1 MIWITLVMSLRELRR
16 NTMRSILTMLGVII
30 GVSAVIALVTLGQGA
45 TTKVRNDV
53 SSMGE
58 NLLTV
63 MPGANKRGG
72 PGSGG
77 TSAPPFTMQDVA
89 AIEREVKVVS
99 AIAPASSKSA
109 LMVYGNKNHSTQIQG
124 STAAFFTVR
133 GYKAAKGRILNE
145 AEVLSGQP
153 SCVIGATVEKQLFA
167 PDDPLGQTMRVGKMT
182 CKVVGVLVSKGQ
194 SSFGQDQDDLV
205 IMPIKTLQK
214 RLAGNND
221 VGTIYVT
228 AASES
233 ATARAKSQVESLLRE
248 RRRTSG
254 ADDNFRVMD
263 SKELADTLSSV
274 TGALTAL
281 LGAIAGVSLIVGG
294 IGIMNIMLVSVT
306 ERTREIGIRLAIGA
320 RGQEVLLQFLVEAI
334 VLSLLGGVIGV
345 LLGLGGSWAGTR
357 ALGLPLVIQPQIVV
371 IALGFSAF
379 IGVIFGFLPAR
390 KAARLNPIDALR
402 HE

>member
-1 MIWITLVMSLRELRR
+1 VIWVTFVMSLRELRR

-45 TTKVRNDV
+45 TTKVRSDV

-63 MPGANKRGG
+63 TPGANRRGG
-72 PGSGG
+72 PGTGA

-89 AIEREVKVVS
+89 AIEREVKVIS
-99 AIAPASSKSA
+99 AIAPSSSKSA
-109 LMVYGNKNHSTQIQG
+109 LMVYGNKNHSTQIHG
-124 STAAFFTVR
+124 STSAFFTV
-133 GYKAAKGRILNE
+133 
-145 AEVLSGQP
+145 
-153 SCVIGATVEKQLFA
+153 
-167 PDDPLGQTMRVGKMT
+167 
-182 CKVVGVLVSKGQ
+182 
-194 SSFGQDQDDLV
+194 DDLV

-221 VGTIYVT
+221 VGSIYVT
-228 AASES
+228 ATSES
-233 ATARAKSQVESLLRE
+233 ATTRAKSQVEALLRE
-248 RRRTSG
+248 RRRTAG
-254 ADDNFRVMD
+254 AEDNFRVMD

-357 ALGLPLVIQPQIVV
+357 ALNLPLVIQPQIVV